1 MHHRIVSGSFDRQ
14 TNWRR
19 LHGLHKVVKA
29 SLGSAMAGFYFI
41 EPGQC
46 YVRTYLPT
54 YCGRPIDRSALLMR
68 SACCVGRLLMVVG
81 KVSIGGCL
89 WILLSL
95 SPRINSTLSSFIRN
109 HSCTVQGQVCFCII
123 QLDSFASDN
132 ESEWDKGEL
141 KRRCFIPPY
150 KQPASFF
157 FVYHA

>member
-19 LHGLHKVVKA
+19 LHGLHKVEPAWAV
-29 SLGSAMAGFYFI
+29 LYGWFLFYWTGSMLRA
-41 EPGQC
+41 
-46 YVRTYLPT
+46 YLPT

-95 SPRINSTLSSFIRN
+95 SPRINSALSSFIRN